1 MEAAEARELAWA
13 GCIPAVFSLAQDE
26 VTTLEPPPC
35 YHANLPRQSWL
46 PLVTGE
52 VVEHFLPFAP
62 PMARASSMWMQC
74 RGEPLRW
81 QVPVG
86 VLFDLLTSGDNQPG
100 NGDMLPWQ
108 LTVRFQ
114 ARPTDQLR
122 GSVDDAKALVRSALK
137 ESAFLRCGSAQPVM
151 DLSPLDDARIF
162 EALGSAS
169 PNEAGSPAPAP
180 SSGWSPP
187 PLPPPPCLPPASPVS
202 SQAAAGQA
210 ASQQTPA
217 GKQGQPSAS
226 DAPASSPYE
235 VYCQARTPLEA
246 SLLRSLGSRSERAVP
261 TRAFVAQREW
271 RQLPVAPLLPSGDP
285 TTLADALALLLPRA
299 FAAASDAE
307 GSGGEGQRPTAIV
320 QGVVVELNTP
330 VSWLYEAC
338 SHPDGFLYVVC
349 LMPRS

>member
-1 MEAAEARELAWA
+1 MEGQMEAAEARELAWA

-86 VLFDLLTSGDNQPG
+86 VLFDLLTSGDDQPG

-137 ESAFLRCGSAQPVM
+137 ESAFLRCGSAQP
-151 DLSPLDDARIF
+151 
-162 EALGSAS
+162 G
-169 PNEAGSPAPAP
+169 AP
-180 SSGWSPP
+180 
-187 PLPPPPCLPPASPVS
+187 
-202 SQAAAGQA
+202 
-210 ASQQTPA
+210 
-217 GKQGQPSAS
+217 
-226 DAPASSPYE
+226 
-235 VYCQARTPLEA
+235 
-246 SLLRSLGSRSERAVP
+246 P
-261 TRAFVAQREW
+261 TRC
-271 RQLPVAPLLPSGDP
+271 PV
-285 TTLADALALLLPRA
+285 
-299 FAAASDAE
+299 
-307 GSGGEGQRPTAIV
+307 GG
-320 QGVVVELNTP
+320 
-330 VSWLYEAC
+330 
-338 SHPDGFLYVVC
+338 
-349 LMPRS
+349 

>member
-86 VLFDLLTSGDNQPG
+86 VLFDLLTSGDDQPG

-162 EALGSAS
+162 EALCSAS
-169 PNEAGSPAPAP
+169 PIEAGSPAPAP
-180 SSGWSPP
+180 SSGGSPP
-187 PLPPPPCLPPASPVS
+187 PLPPPSCLPPASPVS

-246 SLLRSLGSRSERAVP
+246 SLLRSLGSRGERAVP

-285 TTLADALALLLPRA
+285 TTRVHIL
-299 FAAASDAE
+299 AASTRGVGCVTTRSTA
-307 GSGGEGQRPTAIV
+307 GSPT
-320 QGVVVELNTP
+320 L
-330 VSWLYEAC
+330 
-338 SHPDGFLYVVC
+338 
-349 LMPRS
+349 